1 MRPSVSRSPSPAGAG
16 LHRLRDARPSFS
28 HGPLL
33 AGLCE
38 ERSGRRRGKGSGP
51 RKNLSSQGTRQA
63 TPRCSRARR
72 AAPPGEGQ
80 HPVAGTEL
88 RSWLR
93 DAHEGRTYGDRIS
106 LDSRSRRKGLA
117 MKKPCASA
125 RTSCGRRRRW
135 QRGWSG
141 TCQTSRGG
149 TCAARARGTR
159 RSAEPVTAGMSFV
172 TGSPRSHAVR
182 PGRQR
187 MREQS
192 HADQRDHDARPGR
205 DAA

>member
-1 MRPSVSRSPSPAGAG
+1 MADDAERAAGREKTSRPR
-16 LHRLRDARPSFS
+16 
-28 HGPLL
+28 
-33 AGLCE
+33 
-38 ERSGRRRGKGSGP
+38 ERGRRRRVAPGPDALRRLERDSTLSPGPSSGAGCASRMKGERMEIG
-51 RKNLSSQGTRQA
+51 
-63 TPRCSRARR
+63 
-72 AAPPGEGQ
+72 
-80 HPVAGTEL
+80 
-88 RSWLR
+88 
-93 DAHEGRTYGDRIS
+93 IS